1 MSRSLACGSLS
12 LPGSEHAGYAVL
24 ACLCSVR
31 RQRVQI
37 RIRRRT
43 PSTRMV
49 TGWTFGLNLRF
60 VLRFEWLTLCPNP
73 GFFPQSSQ
81 VATGHSSTQ
90 VVESHTGV
98 RSVTISTMRTCRLS
112 LLACR
117 VRHRSKPST
126 GIATLQTAAIP
137 RTRRATSRSCER
149 QRTGI
154 LRWVQMER
162 VNGERVD
169 RKGLL

>member
-1 MSRSLACGSLS
+1 VSHSLTYGLSS
-12 LPGSEHAGYAVL
+12 LPGRVQGDYAVL

-31 RQRVQI
+31 RHRVQI

-49 TGWTFGLNLRF
+49 TGWMLGLNLRF

-90 VVESHTGV
+90 VVESHAGV
-98 RSVTISTMRTCRLS
+98 RSVTMMMRTCRNS

-126 GIATLQTAAIP
+126 GIAALPRAAVP
-137 RTRRATSRSCER
+137 RTRRATSHSPER
-149 QRTGI
+149 RRTGI
-154 LRWVQMER
+154 LRWVQTER
-162 VNGERVD
+162 VNDLTGKVTCEAP
-169 RKGLL
+169 

>member
-1 MSRSLACGSLS
+1 MYGLSS
-12 LPGSEHAGYAVL
+12 LPGRVQGDYAVL

-31 RQRVQI
+31 RHRVQI

-49 TGWTFGLNLRF
+49 TGWMLGLNLRF

-90 VVESHTGV
+90 VVESHADV
-98 RSVTISTMRTCRLS
+98 RSVTMILMRTCRNS

-126 GIATLQTAAIP
+126 GIAALPTAADSSYP
-137 RTRRATSRSCER
+137 ARNQSQSRAAANWYPALGT
-149 QRTGI
+149 
-154 LRWVQMER
+154 
-162 VNGERVD
+162 NGEVERLD